1 MESTAKLP
9 LRVDTSSVQA
19 LHVEWLRH
27 FEAHREVI
35 LDCSDVEMLGAAGAQ
50 LIVSF
55 SKSLK
60 ADGLTLKL
68 RNVSPAM
75 NNDLATL
82 GLLDYLMHEAS
93 HV

>member
-1 MESTAKLP
+1 MEVTAKLP

-27 FEAHREVI
+27 VETHQEVI

-68 RNVSPAM
+68 HNVSPAM

-82 GLLDYLMHEAS
+82 GLLEYLRDKAP